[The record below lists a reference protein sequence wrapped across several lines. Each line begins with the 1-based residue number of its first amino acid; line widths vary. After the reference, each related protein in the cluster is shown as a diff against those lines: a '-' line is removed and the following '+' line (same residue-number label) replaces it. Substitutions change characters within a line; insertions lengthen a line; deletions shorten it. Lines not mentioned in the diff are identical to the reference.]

1 MVCLKTWGETLKN
14 LSFVSP
20 GPLDLAGLAL
30 PQNIVAREVDAQ
42 FHVAR

>member
-1 MVCLKTWGETLKN
+1 MVCLIHWARPKN
-14 LSFVSP
+14 LFSASQ